1 MTPTQYNMP
10 PSPAMFYN
18 SLFPIFS
25 CLQAPYQSNSWY
37 SSFHIKKEE
46 EEEEEEEEENVSFKR
61 KLIKLMFAW
70 MVGHQA
76 LL

>member
-1 MTPTQYNMP
+1 
-10 PSPAMFYN
+10 MFYS
-18 SLFPIFS
+18 SLSPIFS
-25 CLQAPYQSNSWY
+25 CLQAPYQSKSWY
-37 SSFHIKKEE
+37 SSFHVKEE
-46 EEEEEEEEENVSFKR
+46 EEEEEEEEENISFKR

>member
-10 PSPAMFYN
+10 PSPAMFYS
-18 SLFPIFS
+18 SLSPIFS
-25 CLQAPYQSNSWY
+25 CLQAPYQSKSWY
-37 SSFHIKKEE
+37 SSFHVKEE